1 MSRPCA
7 ESERLVQYLVDHH
20 PECLEVKS
28 SEGHT
33 PLALAVSLHRLSFA
47 RILIQAGA
55 NQAARDTEGCNL
67 LHLVLCSISGSAARH
82 ADKVSQLIDLM
93 DKEHVS
99 AMLSQRAGEGSRT
112 PYARWL
118 HRYTDF
124 DLSTE
129 AHYQVPNMPSHT
141 ESTISITKLFL
152 SLGEPTNQK
161 YLELLD
167 GAGNTPVHDCV
178 KRGFPQIL
186 EPILDHRP
194 DLLYRENATGSTP
207 LDMAVDAWVNET
219 TRTVPMAAVSSTDR
233 HIQWQNITQ
242 RQPQYFIKGKDWRTK
257 AQMMVEV
264 CQKRAQQS
272 PQKRRL
278 VSLFEANEVA
288 KRLATKGKASGNDDD
303 DDYRGYRS
311 NRYGRRREREED
323 EADEKLDE
331 VALWRGWAAQWK

>member
-1 MSRPCA
+1 M
-7 ESERLVQYLVDHH
+7 VQYLVDHH

-33 PLALAVSLHRLSFA
+33 PLALAVSLHRLSFV

-67 LHLVLCSISGSAARH
+67 LHLASCSISGSAARH
-82 ADKVSQLIDLM
+82 VDKVSQLIDLM
-93 DKEHVS
+93 DQEHVS
-99 AMLSQRAGEGSRT
+99 AMLTQRAGEGSRT

-129 AHYQVPNMPSHT
+129 AHYQTSNLPSHR
-141 ESTISITKLFL
+141 ESTTSITKLFL
-152 SLGEPTNQK
+152 TLGKSTNQK

-167 GAGNTPVHDCV
+167 GAGNTVVHDCV

-186 EPILDHRP
+186 EPILDFRP

-219 TRTVPMAAVSSTDR
+219 TRTVPVAAVSSTNR
-233 HIQWQNITQ
+233 RPEWQNITQ
-242 RQPQYFIKGKDWRTK
+242 RQPQYFIKDKDRRTK
-257 AQMMVEV
+257 AQMMVEF
-264 CQKRAQQS
+264 CRKRAQQS
-272 PQKRRL
+272 PQKRKL

-288 KRLATKGKASGNDDD
+288 KRLAAKGKGRGEEEDDD
-303 DDYRGYRS
+303 DDGYNGR
-311 NRYGRRREREED
+311 RYGRYRHRREREED